1 MAGSSRPRSDRKAA
15 CSSPTSCDTS
25 ASMTAETQ
33 PSPVCGRPATS
44 PRPKLSTRVRPRS
57 SSFSERLRQCRM
69 GFCER
74 KVKPRKARPS
84 SSESAAARMGVSDS
98 RAGLSRCK
106 SACSFTSL
114 SERFFLM
121 AASKR
126 SSRRST
132 TSRSARSS
140 SVSRS
145 PMSLMGC
152 GAVPAASGKARTTC
166 RSASAFRNS
175 RASSPSRSPLLIPAR
190 STTSKVARVVFFGLK
205 SAVRRSTRSSGTRAT
220 PVCTSPR
227 EAPKEDVAT
236 EEPVRRLKSEVL
248 PLLGSPTRPIF
259 MTAHATMA
267 PPVPEHRPLDP
278 KGAALSLLLAALWG
292 ANPVAIKLGL
302 ADMPPLRLAL
312 ARFGLSAVV
321 IFGYAMLTRQYAVLV
336 IRPGE
341 GRAIASL
348 GWLFVVVL
356 NSYAV
361 HTVVFAH
368 FLIPADR
375 LTPRKLAGVLI
386 AYGGVIILFARSF
399 SMSSSTLVGDLIV
412 AVSALILGE
421 RVVYIARAVQHLDP
435 VRLMLYQSL
444 IGSGGFLLLSLATET
459 GRPTHWRLALVLSIL
474 FQGALVGGFNFLLNA
489 KLLQIYRP
497 SGLATMA
504 LTTPIWGVLVAA
516 AVNRE
521 GLSPE
526 LALSTLLVVAGIALT
541 ARR

>member
-1 MAGSSRPRSDRKAA
+1 
-15 CSSPTSCDTS
+15 
-25 ASMTAETQ
+25 
-33 PSPVCGRPATS
+33 
-44 PRPKLSTRVRPRS
+44 
-57 SSFSERLRQCRM
+57 
-69 GFCER
+69 
-74 KVKPRKARPS
+74 
-84 SSESAAARMGVSDS
+84 
-98 RAGLSRCK
+98 
-106 SACSFTSL
+106 
-114 SERFFLM
+114 
-121 AASKR
+121 
-126 SSRRST
+126 
-132 TSRSARSS
+132 
-140 SVSRS
+140 
-145 PMSLMGC
+145 
-152 GAVPAASGKARTTC
+152 
-166 RSASAFRNS
+166 
-175 RASSPSRSPLLIPAR
+175 
-190 STTSKVARVVFFGLK
+190 
-205 SAVRRSTRSSGTRAT
+205 
-220 PVCTSPR
+220 
-227 EAPKEDVAT
+227 
-236 EEPVRRLKSEVL
+236 
-248 PLLGSPTRPIF
+248 
-259 MTAHATMA
+259 MA

-302 ADMPPLRLAL
+302 VDMPPLRLAL

-321 IFGYAMLTRQYAVLV
+321 IFGYAMLTRQYDVLV
-336 IRPGE
+336 IRRGE

-348 GWLFVVVL
+348 GWLFVVQVALMNYGLERTTAAHGVVVL